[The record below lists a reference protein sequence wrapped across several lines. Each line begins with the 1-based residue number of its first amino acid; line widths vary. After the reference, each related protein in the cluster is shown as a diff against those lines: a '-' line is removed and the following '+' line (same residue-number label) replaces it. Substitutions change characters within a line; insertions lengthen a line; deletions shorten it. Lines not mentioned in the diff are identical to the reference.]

1 MKVVLTYGTF
11 DLFHHGHLRLLKSL
25 SELGDKLI
33 VGLSTDEFNEIKKKK
48 SVMPYEVR
56 KEILLGCRYVDEVFP
71 EENWGQKRMDIIR
84 ERVDVFSMGSDWAGE
99 FDDLSD
105 IVEVTYLPRTE
116 GISTTQL
123 KDYMRSLQNDKI
135 QEIRLLAQRIEK
147 CVNGL

>member
-1 MKVVLTYGTF
+1 
-11 DLFHHGHLRLLKSL
+11 
-25 SELGDKLI
+25 
-33 VGLSTDEFNEIKKKK
+33 
-48 SVMPYEVR
+48 
-56 KEILLGCRYVDEVFP
+56 
-71 EENWGQKRMDIIR
+71 
-84 ERVDVFSMGSDWAGE
+84 MGSDWAGE